1 MKILCVGDVVA
12 RPGREVLQKTLSKVR
27 TEYEVDFVVVNGEN
41 SAGGSGIDLK
51 CYQELVKAGADVVTL
66 GDHTWRRSEVAT
78 LLKGAEYLCV
88 CPGNY
93 PVGESAVRGW
103 IIREINGVRVGVI
116 NVLGRTFMSGALD
129 CPFQY
134 VESVIKNHF
143 TDVPVRIVDFH
154 AEATSEKI
162 AFTRHFDGRLTM
174 VFGTHTHVPT
184 ADARIL
190 SRGTA
195 AITDV
200 GMTGSHA
207 GVIGMDAQTAID
219 RFLTGLPSSYRP
231 AKGGL
236 EFNAVLVELDSRTL
250 QPCGIQRVT
259 SALQDDD
266 ENVSV
271 AL

>member
-1 MKILCVGDVVA
+1 MKFLCVGDVVA
-12 RPGREVLQKTLSKVR
+12 RPGREVLHEVLPAVR
-27 TEYEVDFVVVNGEN
+27 EEYSVDFVIVNGEN

-51 CYQELVKAGADVVTL
+51 CYRELVKAGADVVTL

-78 LLKGAEYLCV
+78 LLKSNEFACI

-93 PVGESAVRGW
+93 PVGETAVRGW
-103 IIREINGVRVGVI
+103 IVREIHGVPVAVI

-129 CPFQY
+129 CPFRY
-134 VESVIKNHF
+134 VESLLSNELV
-143 TDVPVRIVDFH
+143 DVPIRIVDLH

-162 AFTRHFDGRLTM
+162 AFAAHFDGQLTT
-174 VFGTHTHVPT
+174 VFGTHTHVAT

-190 SRGTA
+190 PGGTA

-207 GVIGMDAQTAID
+207 GVIGMDSKAAID

-231 AKGGL
+231 AKG
-236 EFNAVLVELDSRTL
+236 EEKMHAILVELDADTFRPKSIEQVIR
-250 QPCGIQRVT
+250 
-259 SALQDDD
+259 SAHDDR
-266 ENVSV
+266 
-271 AL
+271 